1 MAEPNLYEPKIGK
14 GYHTGKN
21 MAANLAICPVPKGVE
36 AYEVAVFGLAKG
48 LLHHIPIQARL
59 DDVIG

>member
-1 MAEPNLYEPKIGK
+1 
-14 GYHTGKN
+14 

-36 AYEVAVFGLAKG
+36 ADEIVVFGLAKG
-48 LLHHIPIQARL
+48 FFHHIPIKARL